1 VTTVNAPATIKS
13 DSSLRTALAD
23 IAPVVIGVAPF
34 GVTIGATAVTSSVN
48 PVAAW
53 LGGPLIAAGSAHLTV
68 ITLLG
73 AGTSVIGVLLAAL
86 VVNARLAAY
95 SAVLAPRFVTQPTWF
110 RWLGPYVLVDQTFA
124 LALSRDHA
132 DALSFRRYLLT
143 VSGVLLAAWVSAITL
158 GMALGPVIPASWELW
173 FATPLM
179 FVAMT
184 IPSTKTRPSVVAALT
199 AAILALVLSEAPSG
213 LGLVTAILFGAVV
226 GSWAAKR

>member
-1 VTTVNAPATIKS
+1 MISLAVPQAIRS
-13 DSSLRTALAD
+13 DSSIRDALTD
-23 IAPVVIGVAPF
+23 IAPIILGVAPF
-34 GVTIGATAVTSSVN
+34 GLTIGATAVTTPIS
-48 PVAAW
+48 PVASW

-73 AGTSVIGVLLAAL
+73 AGTSAIGVLLAAL

-95 SAVLAPRFVTQPTWF
+95 SAVLAPRFAAQPTWF

-124 LALSRDHA
+124 LALGRDGA
-132 DALSFRRYLLT
+132 DARSFRRYLLT
-143 VSGVLLAAWVSAITL
+143 ASVALLTAWVAVISV

-184 IPSTKTRPSVVAALT
+184 IPAIQARPSVVAALT
-199 AAILALVLSEAPSG
+199 AGILALVLARLHSG
-213 LGLVTAILFGAVV
+213 LGLVTAIVAGAIA
-226 GSWAAKR
+226 GRLAGTR